1 LIPWSRIS
9 FLYGNAGRVVNGKW
23 AQYSEFVNGT
33 LEAAIRTAVL
43 SGMLEAAIRTAVHH
57 L

>member
-1 LIPWSRIS
+1 
-9 FLYGNAGRVVNGKW
+9 VVNGKW

-43 SGMLEAAIRTAVHH
+43 SGMLEAAIRTAVHR